1 MSLPHILVIEDNR
14 NDQYVL
20 THLLSK
26 FDYQADM
33 VSTGEAAVAA
43 IKKQKYAVILL
54 DLGLSGVD
62 GYECLRQIRE
72 IELDSSAQT
81 PIIAITACADDGG
94 PEKTESLGLSGYILK
109 PFEPED
115 LRKMLLRHAYEPR
128 RPNLKTLSPLSAEDS
143 QFVESLRHSLPES
156 L

>member
-20 THLLSK
+20 KHLLSK
-26 FDYQADM
+26 FDYQADI
-33 VSTGEAAVAA
+33 VSSGEAAVEA

-54 DLGLSGVD
+54 DLGLPGID
-62 GYECLRQIRE
+62 GYECLRQIRGV
-72 IELDSSAQT
+72 ELDSSSQT
-81 PIIAITACADDGG
+81 PVIAITACVD
-94 PEKTESLGLSGYILK
+94 ETHQENTESFGLSGYIVK

-128 RPNLKTLSPLSAEDS
+128 RPNLKTLSPLSAEDNK
-143 QFVESLRHSLPES
+143 FVESLRNSLPDKQ
-156 L
+156 